1 MSGQE
6 VGETSKAIFEDD
18 EGWVEETV
26 NKHKD
31 RKELYWLVIFAK
43 PAKGHFKG
51 KPTMVKVRKA
61 YFTKPVHQVGMI
73 VGQVDNSKG
82 SIDWEINMPDRPF
95 GFEALGLKEEG
106 CISYQTSIPNSYAF
120 N

>member
-6 VGETSKAIFEDD
+6 VGETSKAIYDD
-18 EGWVEETV
+18 DQRWVEDTI

-31 RKELYWLVIFAK
+31 RRDPYWLVIFAK
-43 PAKGHFKG
+43 PSKRSVNG

-61 YFTKPVHQVGMI
+61 YFTKPMQQVGMI
-73 VGQVDNSKG
+73 VGEVNNSTGKVN
-82 SIDWEINMPDRPF
+82 WEINMPDRPF
-95 GFEALGLKEEG
+95 GFEALGLKQDG
-106 CISYQTSIPNSYAF
+106 CVSYETSIPGSYAF